1 MYHGYGVKMSEAQA
15 LKLRRGHA
23 VRLPH
28 EHLEGPHKVMLTA
41 EQIKKL
47 EKAKRAGKGT
57 TLKLHPEQISHMLME
72 GGSVFSSL
80 KSAARKF
87 ARVAKPV
94 AGVALDVL
102 KPVGKAL
109 LSEAG
114 TRLKK
119 KAQDKALEVGKSL
132 LDAGL
137 KRVGAGKRGRP
148 RKVKSPKASPEM
160 EGAGRRRMRGGF
172 SFGDFVS
179 GVSKAVDVGKKVYDI
194 GKPIIDPLAKVA
206 LERGMKRF
214 GAGRKRGGKVAPPSH
229 AMNATSLRGNAP
241 VVLGGRGKKHH
252 KMPMGMG
259 LFAPGMAR

>member
-28 EHLEGPHKVMLTA
+28 ANLEGPHKVMLDEA
-41 EQIKKL
+41 QIKKL
-47 EKAKRAGKGT
+47 EKAKRSGKGS

-119 KAQDKALEVGKSL
+119 KASEKALEVGKSL

-137 KRVGAGKRGRP
+137 KRVGAGRGRP
-148 RKVKSPKASPEM
+148 RKVNPEM
-160 EGAGRRRMRGGF
+160 EGAGSHRMRGGF

-179 GVSKAVDVGKKVYDI
+179 NVSKAVDVGKKVYDI

-206 LERGMKRF
+206 LERGMKRL
-214 GAGRKRGGKVAPPSH
+214 GGKVAPPSR

-241 VVLGGRGKKHH
+241 IVLGGRGKKHH

-259 LFAPGMAR
+259 LFAPGMSR